1 MLLHQSPRATDA
13 RRDDARARILLE
25 TLRVEHAALAAV
37 EGEHCLV
44 GRESS
49 KCRADDLL
57 AYARRLRVALH
68 LGEESREAAAAL
80 RGERRC
86 RWRHNRGCKRKPGS
100 AKACHHETGAHPL
113 TSLSSRRVLHV
124 SKPFGQVGT
133 PNSTRAIQ
141 YGARRL
147 TLGLAA
153 TAREI

>member
-1 MLLHQSPRATDA
+1 MLLHQPPRATDA

-37 EGEHCLV
+37 EGEYCLV

-57 AYARRLRVALH
+57 AHARRLRVALH
-68 LGEESREAAAAL
+68 LGEEVREATAAL

-86 RWRHNRGCKRKPGS
+86 RHNRGCKRKPGS

-113 TSLSSRRVLHV
+113 TSLSSRRVHESAQGLR
-124 SKPFGQVGT
+124 KKTWRCAGRKWIKAP
-133 PNSTRAIQ
+133 
-141 YGARRL
+141 
-147 TLGLAA
+147 LGPIGSGM
-153 TAREI
+153 R

>member
-57 AYARRLRVALH
+57 AYARRLRIALH
-68 LGEESREAAAAL
+68 LGEEGRVTAAAL

-86 RWRHNRGCKRKPGS
+86 CWRHNRGCKRKPGS
-100 AKACHHETGAHPL
+100 AKACDHEKGAHPL
-113 TSLSSRRVLHV
+113 TSLSSRRVRG
-124 SKPFGQVGT
+124 S
-133 PNSTRAIQ
+133 
-141 YGARRL
+141 ARGVEKEDVAML
-147 TLGLAA
+147 W
-153 TAREI
+153 